1 MQKLDKILTNVMRF
15 LMAIAMLSLVVGGFW
30 QIFTRWILKNPSTFT
45 EEFMRYMLIW
55 ASMLGA
61 AYCFYK
67 DKHLTL
73 DLFKR
78 KAHGTVGVILNIFI
92 EACIM
97 FFVIYVFIYGG
108 GRMAMQATNA
118 SAVMHLPF
126 KFLYMILPI
135 SGCFIVLG
143 RILKY
148 VGMYQESKT
157 DKGGKA

>member
-1 MQKLDKILTNVMRF
+1 MKKFDTILTNVMRF

-30 QIFTRWILKNPSTFT
+30 QIFTRWILNNPSTFT

-73 DLFKR
+73 DLFTRNAK
-78 KAHGTVGVILNIFI
+78 GTVAVILNVFI

-108 GRMAMQATNA
+108 FRMAMGATNA
-118 SAVMHLPF
+118 SSVLHLPF

-135 SGCFIVLG
+135 SGVFIVIG
-143 RILKY
+143 RVLKY
-148 VGMYQESKT
+148 LMMYEES
-157 DKGGKA
+157 KGGKA